1 MVPGAFPGTEGEFG
15 PVGGATGETSA
26 LRGETR
32 ALRVGIPGGVTPGA
46 GDGGIPFAGTSKVCG
61 PDAGLGR
68 GFAMVVGAG
77 RDGVV
82 STSA

>member
-1 MVPGAFPGTEGEFG
+1 MVPGALPGTDGVSG
-15 PVGGATGETSA
+15 PVGGAMGETSA
-26 LRGETR
+26 LRGETGAVR
-32 ALRVGIPGGVTPGA
+32 DGIPGGVTPGA

-68 GFAMVVGAG
+68 GFVLVGAPG
-77 RDGVV
+77 GDGVV

>member
-1 MVPGAFPGTEGEFG
+1 M
-15 PVGGATGETSA
+15 GETSA
-26 LRGETR
+26 LRGETG
-32 ALRVGIPGGVTPGA
+32 ALRDGIPGGVTPGA
-46 GDGGIPFAGTSKVCG
+46 GDGGIPFGGTATACG
-61 PDAGLGR
+61 SDAALGR